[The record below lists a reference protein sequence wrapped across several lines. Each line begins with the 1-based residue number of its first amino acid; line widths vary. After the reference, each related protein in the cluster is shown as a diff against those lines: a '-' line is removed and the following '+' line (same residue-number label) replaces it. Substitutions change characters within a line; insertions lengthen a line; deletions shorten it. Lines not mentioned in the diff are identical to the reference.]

1 MKIKLKTSDLIT
13 IGIFSAIY
21 IISYAILSGVLFTP
35 FLFFIMMPL
44 GALLM
49 GPVYM
54 LFIAR
59 TQKLG
64 AITIMGFLA
73 ATLIGFLVYGN
84 IFIMLVNFGI
94 ALVAELLA
102 YVGQYKSFKW
112 NTASYSVMSLWI
124 IGEQGPYWVA
134 KEWMRNLTI
143 NSGYT
148 AEYADGMLALATPLN
163 LVILIVLT
171 IICAIISA
179 YVANRMLKKH
189 FVRAGIA

>member
-1 MKIKLKTSDLIT
+1 MKIEFKTKDLTT
-13 IGIFSAIY
+13 IGLFSAIY
-21 IISYAILSGVLFTP
+21 IVAYVILSAILFTP
-35 FLFFIMMPL
+35 FLFFIMMPV

-73 ATLIGFLVYGN
+73 AALIGFLVYGN
-84 IFIMLVNFGI
+84 IFIALVNFGI
-94 ALVAELLA
+94 ALVAELFA
-102 YVGQYKSFKW
+102 YLGQYKSFKW
-112 NTASYSVMSLWI
+112 NTASYSVMSLWL
-124 IGEQGPYWVA
+124 IGQQAPFWLT
-134 KEWMRNLTI
+134 KEWARDLMVNAGASI
-143 NSGYT
+143 
-148 AEYADGMLALATPLN
+148 ELANEFLAIATPVN
-163 LVILIVLT
+163 LLIIIVLT

-179 YVANRMLKKH
+179 FVANRMLKKH